1 MKNLKAYNSDA
12 TKAYKDAVQRKGT
25 SDAKDCLLQ
34 IETKVC
40 DAYQKYKDCFDA
52 NSLCN
57 IQESDFAVSADEKRH
72 LLDMYSYR
80 SKIIKD
86 IKANIT
92 NQQLVTIQTT
102 CQNCTID
109 SVGTMDHIIPKEKY
123 PIYAVN
129 GYNLFPCCSKC
140 NSYKLDSVSADSFL
154 NLFLDTLPEVQYL
167 FVDVY
172 NDYGLINFRFYLSN
186 DNGSVDVSLFNR
198 ITNHYDNLHLLERMK
213 DAATT
218 YLSDFIV
225 TTKSYY
231 KQLGKEIVA
240 QITTEN
246 IKEKR
251 KGYGYNY
258 WKCSLELALINS
270 DVFWDHLDSLM

>member
-57 IQESDFAVSADEKRH
+57 IQESDFVVSADEKQH

-80 SKIIKD
+80 SKSIKD

-102 CQNCTID
+102 CQKCTND
-109 SVGTMDHIIPKEKY
+109 SVGTMDHIIPKEKN
-123 PIYAVN
+123 P
-129 GYNLFPCCSKC
+129 K
-140 NSYKLDSVSADSFL
+140 
-154 NLFLDTLPEVQYL
+154 
-167 FVDVY
+167 
-172 NDYGLINFRFYLSN
+172 
-186 DNGSVDVSLFNR
+186 
-198 ITNHYDNLHLLERMK
+198 
-213 DAATT
+213 
-218 YLSDFIV
+218 
-225 TTKSYY
+225 
-231 KQLGKEIVA
+231 
-240 QITTEN
+240 
-246 IKEKR
+246 
-251 KGYGYNY
+251 
-258 WKCSLELALINS
+258 
-270 DVFWDHLDSLM
+270 